1 MSEVFIVDGLRTAIG
16 KHTGALKDTRPD
28 DMAALLIKEIV
39 KRNFE
44 KGNISPEEIEDV
56 ILGNANGAGE
66 ENRNVARMC
75 VLLGGLPISVGGAT
89 VNRLCGSGMQA
100 FIDGVRGI
108 RNGEGECYL
117 TGGVESM
124 TRAPFV
130 LGKNPE
136 PYGRKVDMHDTTI
149 GWRFTNPKL
158 EKLFYPYT
166 MGETAENV
174 AEKYKISRERQD
186 EFAYNSQMKA
196 KSAIEADK
204 FVNEIYPVELISK
217 KEKIIFDTDEFPR
230 FDTTIEKLSKLK
242 PAFREGGTVTAG
254 NSSGINDGASLLM
267 IASEDFVK
275 KHNLKPRA
283 RFVSSAVAGVD
294 PTYMGIGPVPA
305 TKKVLDRAG
314 LKIDDIDLIELNEA
328 FAAQSLAC
336 IDELKLDINKINING
351 GAIALGH
358 PLGSSGSRIII
369 TLLNEMEKQ
378 NKKFGLATMCIG
390 VGQGIATV
398 IERET

>member
-1 MSEVFIVDGLRTAIG
+1 MKDVFIIDAIRTPVG
-16 KHTGALKDTRPD
+16 KFGGSLKNTRPD
-28 DMAALLIKEIV
+28 DLAAILIREIV

-44 KGNISPEEIEDV
+44 INNISPEEIEDV

-75 VLLGGLPISVGGAT
+75 VLLGGLPISVGGVT

-108 RNGEGECYL
+108 RNGEGECFL
-117 TGGVESM
+117 AGGTESM

-130 LGKNPE
+130 MAKNADPF
-136 PYGRKVDMHDTTI
+136 GRKVEMYDTTI
-149 GWRFTNPKL
+149 GWRFVNSKL
-158 EKLFYPYT
+158 SKLYHPFS

-174 AEKYKISRERQD
+174 AEKYKISRESQD

-196 KSAIEADK
+196 KIAIESGK
-204 FVNEIYPVELISK
+204 FENEIIPVEIKLK
-217 KEKIIFDTDEFPR
+217 KEFVEFSIDEFAR
-230 FDTTIEKLSKLK
+230 LDTTMEALSKLK

-275 KHNLKPRA
+275 KYNLKPRA
-283 RFVSSAVAGVD
+283 RFISSAVAGVD
-294 PTYMGIGPVPA
+294 PSCMGIGPVPA
-305 TKKVLDRAG
+305 TQKALKRAG
-314 LKIDDIDLIELNEA
+314 MELKDIDLIELNEA
-328 FAAQSLAC
+328 FAAQSLVC
-336 IDELKLDINKINING
+336 INELKPDMNKVNVNG

-358 PLGSSGSRIII
+358 PLGSSGSRIIV
-369 TLLNEMEKQ
+369 TLLNELEKQ
-378 NKKFGLATMCIG
+378 NKKSGLATMCIG
-390 VGQGIATV
+390 VGQGIATI
-398 IERET
+398 IERV